1 MERLFFKRCWDVF
14 LILIE
19 RVAKNIKI
27 NKIFTYAYDIRP
39 KIYEVLENQ
48 GFYQEKR
55 LKDKVIIDG
64 VSKDVLIH
72 SKNVL

>member
-1 MERLFFKRCWDVF
+1 MERLFFISCWDAF

-48 GFYQEKR
+48 GFSEEKR

-64 VSKDVLIH
+64 VYKDVLIH
-72 SKNVL
+72 SKIVL